1 MVMLRPFRPLR
12 YRAAAVGDLARVVA
26 PPYDVV
32 SPEYRDKLYER
43 SNHNVIRLLLNRDAD
58 PYTSAAAYLSEW
70 RRKGVLV
77 RDAEPS
83 FGYYVENFALPD
95 GSAHERA
102 GLLATV
108 RLEEPSSGRIRPHE
122 RTFARAKADRMRLI
136 QACHTNLSAIFGMF
150 PDSGDALEPARDVA
164 ARRVADI
171 DLYDDSGERHRLW
184 LITDAEVTRELARR
198 FEAVEVL
205 IADGHH
211 RYETAL
217 SYRDHLR
224 AQGLTDPNAPHNFI
238 LMYLCSMSD
247 PGLVVLPTHRVL
259 RELGLGTDQALQRI
273 REHFRLTAFAVRER
287 QELAQ
292 ALHATPG
299 AIGIVLAGSDDAWVA
314 TPADGAAIE
323 AFEQDLAAPVR
334 KLDVAILDRVLL
346 RGLLE
351 IDPTAAAQAGRLLY
365 THEEAEAFAAVA
377 NGAAAAF
384 LLNAPKISDV
394 LAVSEAGATMPEKST
409 YFYPKLLSG
418 LVFHPLDE
426 G

>member
-12 YRAAAVGDLARVVA
+12 YKAAAVGDLALVVA

-32 SPEYRDKLYER
+32 PLNYRDKLYER
-43 SNHNVIRLLLNRDAD
+43 SDYNVIRLLLNRDQD
-58 PYTSAAAYLSEW
+58 PYASAAAQLHEW

-77 RDAEPS
+77 RDAEPG
-83 FGYYVENFALPD
+83 FCYYVENFALAD

-108 RLEEPSSGRIRPHE
+108 RLEEPASGRIRPHE
-122 RTFARAKADRMRLI
+122 KTFARAKADRMSLL

-150 PDSGDALEPARDVA
+150 PDTNDALQPARDLA
-164 ARRVADI
+164 SRRVADI
-171 DLYDDSGERHRLW
+171 DLYDDSGERHRVW
-184 LITDAEVTRELARR
+184 FITDREVTSALARR
-198 FEAVEVL
+198 FEEAEVL

-217 SYRDHLR
+217 AYRDHLR
-224 AQGLTDPNAPHNFI
+224 AQGLTDPSAPHNFV

-247 PGLVVLPTHRVL
+247 PGLVVLPTHRIV
-259 RELGLGTDQALQRI
+259 RELTLGADQALRRI
-273 REHFRLTAFAVRER
+273 QEHFQLTAFALRER
-287 QELAQ
+287 KEFAR

-314 TPADGAAIE
+314 TLAGDGATT
-323 AFEQDLAAPVR
+323 AFAADLAEPVR

-346 RGLLE
+346 RGLLG
-351 IDPTAAAQAGRLLY
+351 IDPTATAQAGGLLY
-365 THEEAEAFAAVA
+365 THEESEAFAAVA

-384 LLNAPKISDV
+384 LLNAPKITDV

-409 YFYPKLLSG
+409 YFFPKLLSG
-418 LVFHPLDE
+418 LVFHPLDDA
-426 G
+426 